1 MKRSDEQRCKGNS
14 NQHITTSSGN
24 PIKSLIRA
32 KTRGFNG
39 ALTIKLLNSQTIF
52 IIMSM
57 VRRKTLLLPI
67 IVQDRVTLIYAN
79 HRVETKMLHPIRGWQ
94 SHWRAAKKSPQKSK
108 CNKIKTLLKY
118 HPFTQTILKR
128 LKGKTHSTSRQTE
141 KARTFHWADQMNEIL
156 ITWVPQR
163 KIARKDKA
171 HDMKKSSS
179 RQRILTQ
186 KLKMFLTQSL
196 IKNLPVSNTL
206 IIILQKNRKKP
217 FRKDHRLLN
226 NLLGWK
232 KFRINQIN

>member
-1 MKRSDEQRCKGNS
+1 MNVLYKYCSVHTSWSVKMRCLSEPWETFRWLTLKRVRRLSIVKRKSIYELSTMKRSDEQRCKGNS

-24 PIKSLIRA
+24 PIKSLIRT

-128 LKGKTHSTSRQTE
+128 LNGKTHST
-141 KARTFHWADQMNEIL
+141 
-156 ITWVPQR
+156 
-163 KIARKDKA
+163 
-171 HDMKKSSS
+171 
-179 RQRILTQ
+179 
-186 KLKMFLTQSL
+186 
-196 IKNLPVSNTL
+196 
-206 IIILQKNRKKP
+206 
-217 FRKDHRLLN
+217 
-226 NLLGWK
+226 
-232 KFRINQIN
+232 